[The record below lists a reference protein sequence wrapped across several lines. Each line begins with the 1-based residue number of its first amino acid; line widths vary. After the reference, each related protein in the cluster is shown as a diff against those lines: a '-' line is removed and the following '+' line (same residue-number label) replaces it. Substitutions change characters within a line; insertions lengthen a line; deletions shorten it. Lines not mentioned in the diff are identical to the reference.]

1 MVSELQLLRP
11 PRLNPMKNLI
21 ATFLFAATTFAGA
34 HGQTLHIAPM
44 YVGGIAT
51 FEVQDG
57 LARLEL

>member
-1 MVSELQLLRP
+1 
-11 PRLNPMKNLI
+11 MKNLI